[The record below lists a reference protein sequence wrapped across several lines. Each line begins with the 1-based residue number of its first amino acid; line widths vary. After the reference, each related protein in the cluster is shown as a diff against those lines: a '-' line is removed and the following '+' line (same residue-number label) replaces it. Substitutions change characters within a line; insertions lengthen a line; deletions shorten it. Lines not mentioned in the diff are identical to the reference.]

1 MSDLDAAFSAMTD
14 AARHMPTHALLMR
27 LRSPGA
33 FLTTT
38 GAPIGTI
45 KLVEPMRR
53 SALAAVLLPDVM
65 IDRIL
70 SAGWLIKEESHGHYQ
85 VRLSPQAIA
94 QLNKLKTSRSQRGKP
109 IERLR
114 LKREKASQTTF
125 PRKPAM
131 SPLDAFAKRLDRDG
145 RPIISSAQR
154 EAGERLAADF
164 QRGQMMPRVTADWS
178 EPTHSAGT
186 RRTTPG
192 AGVEM
197 SDAVAAAR
205 QRVSLAIDAV
215 GSELSGVVID
225 VCCFETGLVQTE
237 RRHALPQRSAK
248 IILQLG
254 LTRLARHYGIIAQAP
269 RADTKIRHSGAKD
282 FRPTLDQRRE
292 P

>member
-1 MSDLDAAFSAMTD
+1 MSDLDTEFSAMSD
-14 AARHMPTHALLMR
+14 AARHFPTHALLTR

-53 SALAAVLLPDVM
+53 SALAAVLLPDAM

-70 SAGWLIKEESHGHYQ
+70 AAGWLIKEESNGSYQ

-94 QLNKLKTSRSQRGKP
+94 QLNRLNASKSQRRKP
-109 IERLR
+109 IAHARP
-114 LKREKASQTTF
+114 KRDKAPQKTL
-125 PRKPAM
+125 PRKPVL

-178 EPTHSAGT
+178 EPTHSSGT

-225 VCCFETGLVQTE
+225 VCCFETGLVETE

-248 IILQLG
+248 IVLQLG

-269 RADTKIRHSGAKD
+269 RGDAKLRHWGTDD
-282 FRPTLDQRRE
+282 FRPTLDQWRK
-292 P
+292 